1 MGTYYNKIAEML
13 GVGNEQVFLLNEYPK
28 KLFRLSEKNGLEE
41 SSDNKKW
48 QLANFAILNN
58 IFAGRYKIHIPWKP
72 TDKYYYIDGSI
83 SEPTIKLGLF
93 SENEV
98 QGMEHYFS
106 GNCFKDLETANRYL
120 SSYGFLLNERFTRSV
135 GIVGGK
141 VI

>member
-1 MGTYYNKIAEML
+1 MDSYYNKIAEML
-13 GVGNEQVFLLNEYPK
+13 GVGIGQVFLINEYPK
-28 KLFRLSEKNGLEE
+28 KLFRFSEENGLEE

-48 QLANFAILNN
+48 QLADFAILNN
-58 IFAGRYKIHIPWKP
+58 IFVGRYKIYLPWKP
-72 TDKYYYIDGSI
+72 TDKYYYINGSI

>member
-13 GVGNEQVFLLNEYPK
+13 GVVNGQVFCLNEYPK

-58 IFAGRYKIHIPWKP
+58 IFVGRYKMYLPWKP

>member
-1 MGTYYNKIAEML
+1 MDSYYNKIAEML

-58 IFAGRYKIHIPWKP
+58 IFAGRYKIDIPWKP

-83 SEPTIKLGLF
+83 SEPIIKLGLF

-98 QGMEHYFS
+98 QAMEHYFS
-106 GNCFKDLETANRYL
+106 GNCFKDLETANKYL
-120 SSYGFLLNERFTRSV
+120 SDYAFLLKDRFVKSI
-135 GIVGGK
+135 GISGGK
-141 VI
+141 II

>member
-58 IFAGRYKIHIPWKP
+58 IFVGRYKMYLPWKP

>member
-13 GVGNEQVFLLNEYPK
+13 GVGNGHVFLLNEYPK

-58 IFAGRYKIHIPWKP
+58 IFVGRYKMYLPWKP
-72 TDKYYYIDGSI
+72 IDKYYYIDGSI

>member
-1 MGTYYNKIAEML
+1 MSSYYNKIAEAL
-13 GVGNEQVFLLNEYPK
+13 GVGDEQVFLLNEYPE
-28 KLFRLSEKNGLEE
+28 KLFRFSEKNGLEA

-48 QLANFAILNN
+48 ELADYEIANN
-58 IFAGRYKIHIPWKP
+58 IFVGRYKMYLPWKP

-106 GNCFKDLETANRYL
+106 GNCFKDLETANKYL
-120 SSYGFLLNERFTRSV
+120 SGYAFLLKDRFVKSI
-135 GIVGGK
+135 GISGGK
-141 VI
+141 II

>member
-13 GVGNEQVFLLNEYPK
+13 GVVIGQVFCLNEYPK

-58 IFAGRYKIHIPWKP
+58 IFVGRYKMYLPWKP

-83 SEPTIKLGLF
+83 SEPIIKLGLF

>member
-13 GVGNEQVFLLNEYPK
+13 GVGDGQVFCLNEYPK
-28 KLFRLSEKNGLEE
+28 KLFRFSEKNGLEA

-48 QLANFAILNN
+48 QLANFAIVDN
-58 IFAGRYKIHIPWKP
+58 IFVGRYKIYLPWKP
-72 TDKYYYIDGSI
+72 TDKYYYINGSI

>member
-1 MGTYYNKIAEML
+1 MDSYYNKIADML
-13 GVGNEQVFLLNEYPK
+13 GVGNGQVFCLNEYPK

-58 IFAGRYKIHIPWKP
+58 IFVGRYKMYLPWKP

>member
-13 GVGNEQVFLLNEYPK
+13 GVGNGQVFLLNEYPK
-28 KLFRLSEKNGLEE
+28 KLFRFSEKNGLEE

-48 QLANFAILNN
+48 QLANFAIVDN
-58 IFAGRYKIHIPWKP
+58 IFVGRYKIYLPWKP
-72 TDKYYYIDGSI
+72 TDKYYYINGSI

>member
-1 MGTYYNKIAEML
+1 ML
-13 GVGNEQVFLLNEYPK
+13 GVGNGQVFCINEYPK

-58 IFAGRYKIHIPWKP
+58 IFVGRYKMYLPWKP

-83 SEPTIKLGLF
+83 SEPIIKLGLF

-98 QGMEHYFS
+98 QAMEHYFS

>member
-1 MGTYYNKIAEML
+1 ML
-13 GVGNEQVFLLNEYPK
+13 GVGNGQVFCLNEYPK

-58 IFAGRYKIHIPWKP
+58 IFVGRYKMYLPWKP

-98 QGMEHYFS
+98 QDMEHYFS

>member
-1 MGTYYNKIAEML
+1 MDSYYNKIAEML
-13 GVGNEQVFLLNEYPK
+13 GVGNGQVFLLNEYPK

-48 QLANFAILNN
+48 QLADFAILNN
-58 IFAGRYKIHIPWKP
+58 IFVGRYKIYLPWKP
-72 TDKYYYIDGSI
+72 TDKYYYINGSI

-106 GNCFKDLETANRYL
+106 GNCFKDLETASRYL
-120 SSYGFLLNERFTRSV
+120 SSYGFLLNERFTMSV

>member
-28 KLFRLSEKNGLEE
+28 KLFRLSEKDGLEE

-58 IFAGRYKIHIPWKP
+58 IFVGRYKMYLPWKP
-72 TDKYYYIDGSI
+72 TDKYYYINGSI

-93 SENEV
+93 SENEL

>member
-1 MGTYYNKIAEML
+1 MDSYYNKIADML
-13 GVGNEQVFLLNEYPK
+13 GVGNGQVFCLNEYPK

-58 IFAGRYKIHIPWKP
+58 IFVGRYKMYLPWKP
-72 TDKYYYIDGSI
+72 TDKYYYINGSI

-120 SSYGFLLNERFTRSV
+120 SDYGFLLNERFTRSV

>member
-1 MGTYYNKIAEML
+1 MDSYYNKIAEML
-13 GVGNEQVFLLNEYPK
+13 GVGNGQVFLLNEYPK
-28 KLFRLSEKNGLEE
+28 KLFRFSAEYGLEE

-48 QLANFAILNN
+48 QLADFAILNN
-58 IFAGRYKIHIPWKP
+58 IFVGRYKIYLPWKP
-72 TDKYYYIDGSI
+72 TDKYYYINGSI

-120 SSYGFLLNERFTRSV
+120 SSYGFLLNERFTMSV

>member
-1 MGTYYNKIAEML
+1 MGTYYNKIAEMF
-13 GVGNEQVFLLNEYPK
+13 GVGNGQVFLLNEYPK
-28 KLFRLSEKNGLEE
+28 KLFRFSEKNGLEE
-41 SSDNKKW
+41 SSDYKKW
-48 QLANFAILNN
+48 QLANFAIVDN
-58 IFAGRYKIHIPWKP
+58 IFVGRYKIYLPWKP
-72 TDKYYYIDGSI
+72 TDKYYYINGSI

-106 GNCFKDLETANRYL
+106 GNCFKDLETAKRYL

>member
-58 IFAGRYKIHIPWKP
+58 IFVGRYKMYLPWKP
-72 TDKYYYIDGSI
+72 TDKYYYINGSI

-93 SENEV
+93 SENEL

>member
-1 MGTYYNKIAEML
+1 MDSYYNKIAEML

-58 IFAGRYKIHIPWKP
+58 IFVGRYKMYLPWKP
-72 TDKYYYIDGSI
+72 TDKYYYINGSI

-93 SENEV
+93 SENEL

>member
-1 MGTYYNKIAEML
+1 MDSYYNKIAEML
-13 GVGNEQVFLLNEYPK
+13 GVGIGQVFLLNEYPK
-28 KLFRLSEKNGLEE
+28 KLFRFSEKNGLEE

-48 QLANFAILNN
+48 QLADFAILNN
-58 IFAGRYKIHIPWKP
+58 IFVGRYKIYLPWKP
-72 TDKYYYIDGSI
+72 TDKYYYINGSI

-93 SENEV
+93 SENEI

-120 SSYGFLLNERFTRSV
+120 SSYGFLLNERFTMSV

>member
-13 GVGNEQVFLLNEYPK
+13 GVGNGQVFCLNEYPK

-58 IFAGRYKIHIPWKP
+58 IFVGRYKMYLPWKP
-72 TDKYYYIDGSI
+72 TDKYYYINGSI

>member
-1 MGTYYNKIAEML
+1 MDSYYNKIAEML
-13 GVGNEQVFLLNEYPK
+13 GVGNGQVFLLNEYPN
-28 KLFRLSEKNGLEE
+28 KLFRFSEKNGLEE

-48 QLANFAILNN
+48 QLANFAIVDN
-58 IFAGRYKIHIPWKP
+58 IFVGRYKIYLPWKP
-72 TDKYYYIDGSI
+72 TDKYYYINGSI
-83 SEPTIKLGLF
+83 SESTIKLGLF

-135 GIVGGK
+135 GIVGGRI
-141 VI
+141 V

>member
-58 IFAGRYKIHIPWKP
+58 IFAGRYKIHIHWKP
-72 TDKYYYIDGSI
+72 TDKYYYIAGSI
-83 SEPTIKLGLF
+83 SEPIIKLGLF

-98 QGMEHYFS
+98 QAMEHYFS
-106 GNCFKDLETANRYL
+106 GNCFKDLETANKYL
-120 SSYGFLLNERFTRSV
+120 SDYAFLLKDRFVKSI
-135 GIVGGK
+135 GISGGK
-141 VI
+141 II

>member
-1 MGTYYNKIAEML
+1 MDSYYNKIAEML
-13 GVGNEQVFLLNEYPK
+13 GVGIGQVFLLNEYPK
-28 KLFRLSEKNGLEE
+28 KLFRFSEKNGLEE

-48 QLANFAILNN
+48 QLADFAILNN
-58 IFAGRYKIHIPWKP
+58 IFVGRYKIYLPWKP
-72 TDKYYYIDGSI
+72 TDKYYYINGSI

-120 SSYGFLLNERFTRSV
+120 SSYGFLLNERFTMSV

>member
-1 MGTYYNKIAEML
+1 MDSYYNKIAEML
-13 GVGNEQVFLLNEYPK
+13 GVGIGQVFLINEYPK
-28 KLFRLSEKNGLEE
+28 KLFRFSEENGLEE

-48 QLANFAILNN
+48 QLADFAILNN
-58 IFAGRYKIHIPWKP
+58 IFVGRYKIYLPWKP
-72 TDKYYYIDGSI
+72 TDKYYYINGSI

-120 SSYGFLLNERFTRSV
+120 SSYGFLLNERFTMSV